1 MERKPHF
8 ILMLLCLVGVL
19 AGLSVFT
26 VLAQDDVSFSKLEID
41 LWPEYDR
48 AAVLVIYRITLDPGT
63 SLPADVTLRIPV
75 DAQVNAV
82 AARQGDGSL
91 FNIAYDR
98 AVSGDWAEISFNAAL
113 PDIQV
118 EYYDPNLV
126 KEGAARQYQYRWP
139 GDYAVGALDVEVQQP
154 AGATN
159 LTTSPALGPGT
170 PSQDGLVYYR
180 SSVGALPAGQ
190 GFDLSLAYEKTGESF
205 SAAGLQVQPSAPV
218 DDMASSWLTEFL
230 AVLPWGL
237 LILGILLLV
246 GGGIWY
252 WQSGKRKSGTSQSQR
267 RRRKPAA
274 VQEAA
279 PAPEGHIY
287 CHACGKRA
295 GPGDRFCRT
304 CGTRF
309 RME

>member
-1 MERKPHF
+1 MERRLHF
-8 ILMLLCLVGVL
+8 ILMLMCLAGVL

-26 VLAQDDVSFSKLEID
+26 VLAQDDVSFGKLEID

-48 AAVLVIYRITLDPGT
+48 AEVLVIYRINLDPGT
-63 SLPADVTLRIPV
+63 GLPADVTLRVPA

-98 AVSGDWAEISFNAAL
+98 AASGDWAEISFNAAL

-126 KEGAARQYQYRWP
+126 KEGATRQYQYHWP

-159 LTTSPALGPGT
+159 LTTSPALGSGT

-180 SSVGALPAGQ
+180 SSVGALPVGQ
-190 GFDLSLAYEKTGESF
+190 GFDLSLTYDKSSETF

-218 DDMASSWLTEFL
+218 DDMAANWQTEFL
-230 AVLPWGL
+230 TVLPRGL
-237 LILGILLLV
+237 LILGVLLLV

-252 WQSGKRKSGTSQSQR
+252 WQSGKRKSGTSQPQR
-267 RRRKPAA
+267 RRRKLAAAQEPAA
-274 VQEAA
+274 
-279 PAPEGHIY
+279 APEGHIY

-304 CGTRF
+304 CGSRL
-309 RME
+309 RLE